1 MDNKRIIIVDDDPM
15 MLKSLARLLKKAH
28 YSVEAFVDPR
38 EAENAVSQ
46 YYYDIMITDY
56 SMPYL
61 TGIELI
67 RRFKRRHENSEAI
80 LVTGLTEFGLAV
92 SAVNEGNVFK
102 FITKPFEANRLI
114 NYVED
119 AYQQVEKNSIYR
131 HFKDW
136 SFETLGNND
145 YDDVVVALQRNA
157 IDGLM
162 NLMKAKDEELYEH
175 SQRIGKLCL
184 LFANEIGYPINDV
197 DNLYHAALLHDI
209 GKLAIKDQ
217 ILDKQSG
224 LNALEFN
231 EIKRHPS
238 VGADLVKKLGVNHVI
253 QDYIRQHHE
262 RIDGK
267 GYPLGLS
274 GDEIAQ
280 AAKIIAVADAYDALS
295 SKRAYKAALDFKEVQ
310 RILIE
315 MSVGTFDRV
324 LVDAFLE
331 MLTRKHLRIV

>member
-1 MDNKRIIIVDDDPM
+1 MDNKRVIVVDDDPM

-28 YSVEAFVDPR
+28 YHVEAYADPR
-38 EAENAVSQ
+38 EAESAVSQ
-46 YYYDIMITDY
+46 QYFDVMITDY

-67 RRFKRRHENSEAI
+67 RRFKTHHANSEAI

-92 SAVNEGNVFK
+92 SAVNEGNVYK

-136 SFETLGNND
+136 SFEILGSD
-145 YDDVVVALQRNA
+145 KDDDVVVALQKNA

-162 NLMKAKDEELYEH
+162 NLMKAKDEDLYEH

-184 LFANEIGYPINDV
+184 LFANEIGYPVNDV

-217 ILDKQSG
+217 ILDKKSK
-224 LNALEFN
+224 LDAMEFD
-231 EIKRHPS
+231 EIKRHPE
-238 VGADLVKKLGVNHVI
+238 VGAALVKKLGVNRAI

-267 GYPLGLS
+267 GYPQGIS
-274 GDEIAQ
+274 GDDIAQ
-280 AAKIIAVADAYDALS
+280 AAKIIAVVDAYDALS
-295 SKRAYKAALDFKEVQ
+295 SKRAYKAALEFKEVQ

-315 MSVGTFDRV
+315 MSVGTFDRA

-331 MLTRKHLRIV
+331 MLSRKHLRIV